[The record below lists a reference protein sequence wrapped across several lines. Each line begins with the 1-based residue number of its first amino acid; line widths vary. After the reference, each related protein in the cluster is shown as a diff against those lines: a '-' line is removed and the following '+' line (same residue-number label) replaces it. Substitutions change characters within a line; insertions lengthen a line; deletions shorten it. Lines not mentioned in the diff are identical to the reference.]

1 MTASDVDSDLVRK
14 LAALLEETGL
24 TEIEYATD
32 SWRIRVVRSAGS
44 APAATP
50 VTNPAAAANN
60 PVPAA
65 SPGNSAPAQAASTME
80 VEESHPGAV
89 TSPMVGIVYITP
101 EPGAAPF
108 IKVGDAVEEGQTLLL
123 IEAMKTFNEVRAQR
137 TGKVSQILVEDGAPV
152 EYGEELLILE

>member
-1 MTASDVDSDLVRK
+1 MKASDVDSDLVRK
-14 LAALLEETGL
+14 LADLLEETGL

-44 APAATP
+44 TPAATSA
-50 VTNPAAAANN
+50 TNPAAAANN
-60 PVPAA
+60 P
-65 SPGNSAPAQAASTME
+65 APAQAASTME

-108 IKVGDAVEEGQTLLL
+108 IKVGDAVQEGQTLLL

-137 TGKVSQILVEDGAPV
+137 AGKVTQILVEDGAPV

>member
-1 MTASDVDSDLVRK
+1 MKASDVDSDLVRK
-14 LAALLEETGL
+14 LADLLEETGL

-44 APAATP
+44 APAATS

-60 PVPAA
+60 P
-65 SPGNSAPAQAASTME
+65 APAQAASTME

-108 IKVGDAVEEGQTLLL
+108 IKVGDAVQEGQTLLL

-137 TGKVSQILVEDGAPV
+137 AGKVTKILVEDGAPV

>member
-1 MTASDVDSDLVRK
+1 MKASDVDSDLVRK
-14 LAALLEETGL
+14 LADLLEETGL

-44 APAATP
+44 TPAATL

-60 PVPAA
+60 P
-65 SPGNSAPAQAASTME
+65 APAQAASTME

-108 IKVGDAVEEGQTLLL
+108 IKVGDAVQEGQTLLL

-137 TGKVSQILVEDGAPV
+137 AGKVTQILVEDGAPV

>member
-1 MTASDVDSDLVRK
+1 MKASDVDSDLVRK
-14 LAALLEETGL
+14 LADLLEETGL

-44 APAATP
+44 TPAAAA
-50 VTNPAAAANN
+50 TNPAAAANN
-60 PVPAA
+60 P
-65 SPGNSAPAQAASTME
+65 APAQAASTME

-108 IKVGDAVEEGQTLLL
+108 IKVGDAVQEGQTLLL

-137 TGKVSQILVEDGAPV
+137 AGKVTQILVEDGAPV

>member
-50 VTNPAAAANN
+50 VTNPAAGPNN
-60 PVPAA
+60 P
-65 SPGNSAPAQAASTME
+65 APAQAASTME

-101 EPGAAPF
+101 EPGATPF
-108 IKVGDAVEEGQTLLL
+108 IKVGDAVQEGQTLLL

-137 TGKVSQILVEDGAPV
+137 AGKVTQILVEDGAPV

>member
-1 MTASDVDSDLVRK
+1 MKASDVDSDLVRK
-14 LAALLEETGL
+14 LADLLEETGL

-50 VTNPAAAANN
+50 VTTAAAANN
-60 PVPAA
+60 P
-65 SPGNSAPAQAASTME
+65 APAQAASTME

-108 IKVGDAVEEGQTLLL
+108 IKVGDAVQEGQTLLL

-137 TGKVSQILVEDGAPV
+137 AGKVTQILVEDGAPV

>member
-1 MTASDVDSDLVRK
+1 MKASDVDSDLVRK
-14 LAALLEETGL
+14 LADLLEETGL

-44 APAATP
+44 TPAAAPA
-50 VTNPAAAANN
+50 TNSAAAANN
-60 PVPAA
+60 P
-65 SPGNSAPAQAASTME
+65 APAQAASTME

-89 TSPMVGIVYITP
+89 TSPMVGIVYLTP

-137 TGKVSQILVEDGAPV
+137 AGKVTQILVEDGAPV

>member
-1 MTASDVDSDLVRK
+1 MKASDVDSDLVRK
-14 LAALLEETGL
+14 LADLLEETGL

-44 APAATP
+44 T
-50 VTNPAAAANN
+50 PAAAANN
-60 PVPAA
+60 P
-65 SPGNSAPAQAASTME
+65 APAQAASTME

-108 IKVGDAVEEGQTLLL
+108 IKVGDAVQEGQTLLL

-137 TGKVSQILVEDGAPV
+137 AGKVTQILVEDGAPV

>member
-1 MTASDVDSDLVRK
+1 MKASDVDSDLVRK
-14 LAALLEETGL
+14 LADLLEETGL

-44 APAATP
+44 TPAAAP
-50 VTNPAAAANN
+50 VTNSAAAANN
-60 PVPAA
+60 P
-65 SPGNSAPAQAASTME
+65 APAQAASTTE

-108 IKVGDAVEEGQTLLL
+108 IKVGDAVQEGQTLLL
-123 IEAMKTFNEVRAQR
+123 IEAMKTFNEIRAQR
-137 TGKVSQILVEDGAPV
+137 AGKVTQILVEDGAPV

>member
-1 MTASDVDSDLVRK
+1 MKASDVDSDLVRK
-14 LAALLEETGL
+14 LADLLEETGL

-50 VTNPAAAANN
+50 VTTPAAANN
-60 PVPAA
+60 PV
-65 SPGNSAPAQAASTME
+65 PAQAASTME

-101 EPGAAPF
+101 EPGATPF
-108 IKVGDAVEEGQTLLL
+108 IKVGDAVQEGQTLLL

-137 TGKVSQILVEDGAPV
+137 AGKVTQILVEDGAPV

>member
-1 MTASDVDSDLVRK
+1 MKASDVDSDLVRK
-14 LAALLEETGL
+14 LADLLEETGL

-44 APAATP
+44 ASAATP
-50 VTNPAAAANN
+50 VTIPAAAANN
-60 PVPAA
+60 P
-65 SPGNSAPAQAASTME
+65 APAQAASTME

-108 IKVGDAVEEGQTLLL
+108 IKVGDAVQEGQTLLL
-123 IEAMKTFNEVRAQR
+123 IEAMKTFNEIRAQR
-137 TGKVSQILVEDGAPV
+137 AGKVTQILVEDGAPV

>member
-1 MTASDVDSDLVRK
+1 MKASDVDSDLVRK
-14 LAALLEETGL
+14 LADLLEETGL

-50 VTNPAAAANN
+50 VTIPAAAANN
-60 PVPAA
+60 P
-65 SPGNSAPAQAASTME
+65 APAQAASTME

-101 EPGAAPF
+101 ESGAAPF
-108 IKVGDAVEEGQTLLL
+108 IKVGDAVQEGQTLLL
-123 IEAMKTFNEVRAQR
+123 IEAMKTFNEIRAQR
-137 TGKVSQILVEDGAPV
+137 AGKVTQILVEDGAPV

>member
-1 MTASDVDSDLVRK
+1 MKASDVDSDLVRK
-14 LAALLEETGL
+14 LADLLEETGL

-44 APAATP
+44 APAATL

-60 PVPAA
+60 P
-65 SPGNSAPAQAASTME
+65 APAQAASTTE

-101 EPGAAPF
+101 ESGAAPF
-108 IKVGDAVEEGQTLLL
+108 IKVGDAVQEGQTLLL
-123 IEAMKTFNEVRAQR
+123 IEAMKTFNEIRAQR
-137 TGKVSQILVEDGAPV
+137 AGKVTQILVEDGAPV